1 MKGVEVL
8 KKILMVVA
16 VFVGIIIAFFLLSMF
31 SLFSAVA
38 PFIVSLFIGFI
49 VLALPIV
56 LIILLIKAV
65 KRM

>member
-1 MKGVEVL
+1 M

-16 VFVGIIIAFFLLSMF
+16 VFVGIIISFFLLSMF
-31 SLFSAVA
+31 SLLNVVA
-38 PFIVSLFIGFI
+38 PFIISLFIGFI

-56 LIILLIKAV
+56 LIVLLIKAV